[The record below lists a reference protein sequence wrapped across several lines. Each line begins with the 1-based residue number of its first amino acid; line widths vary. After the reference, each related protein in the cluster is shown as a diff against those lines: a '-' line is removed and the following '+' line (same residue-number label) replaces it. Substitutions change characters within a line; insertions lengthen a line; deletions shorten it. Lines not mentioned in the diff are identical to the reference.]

1 MQKDLIITLDFY
13 TAVELEKAVVARIV
27 DCVVNSKMEICSPQ
41 VQALY
46 NVKDNLESYINSGVK
61 SYEDEV
67 VKNEIKI
74 LNTEEDIIAFL
85 EKLDR
90 DNT

>member
-1 MQKDLIITLDFY
+1 MQKDVVITLDFY

-27 DCVVNSKMEICSPQ
+27 DSVVNNKMEIHSPQ

-46 NVKDNLESYINSGVK
+46 NVKDKLESYINSGVQ

-90 DNT
+90 DDT